1 MCAPV
6 RAYCKSVK
14 EEETAYHRQ
23 PSLLAKEGFENR
35 ALAIPPRLAR
45 DLPQGRTGDRD
56 RFGGGQK
63 QQVLLDRRSE
73 VQQRQELADASR

>member
-23 PSLLAKEGFENR
+23 ASLLPKEGFENR

-45 DLPQGRTGDRD
+45 DLSQDWFGDRH
-56 RFGGGQK
+56 
-63 QQVLLDRRSE
+63 LLG
-73 VQQRQELADASR
+73 SR